1 MQEVSQMIKITFPIE
16 KRIERYDSKVTG
28 FDILHNDVLKEAI
41 ALKVND
47 ELYDLSRTIEFD
59 SEIEVIRVNDEL
71 GLDII
76 RHDAAHIMAQAVKE
90 LFSGVQ
96 VTIGPTIQDGFYYD
110 FAIDRS
116 FTPGDLTAIEKKM
129 KEIIKS
135 NHKFI
140 REIWTRK
147 QAIDFFS
154 SIGEK
159 YKVEIISS
167 IPEDQ
172 NLTVYKQGDFIDLCR
187 GPHSPSTGRVKA
199 FKLMKVAGAY
209 WRGDSKGPM
218 LQRIYGMAWRN
229 KDESNSYI
237 ARLEEAEKRDHR
249 KIAKEMDLF
258 HIQEEAVGQIFW
270 HEQGY
275 TLYNVLESYI
285 RKKLINNGYFEVKT
299 PILVSKELW
308 KKSGH
313 WDKFRENMFVVD
325 ESENKKLAIKPM
337 NCPCHVQIFN
347 SHTRSYRD
355 LPIRMAEFGTCHRNE
370 SSGSLHGLMRVRGF
384 TQDDAHIFCTE
395 EQVTSETV
403 KFCDLLK
410 EVYLELGFSKI
421 SVKFSDRPDVRA
433 GTDEVWGKA
442 EKALLEAVKEA
453 GLNYELNPGEGSFY
467 GPKLEFILKDAIGRN
482 WQCGT
487 LQVDFILPE
496 RLGAYYIGTDGQKHH
511 PVMLHRAILG
521 TFERF
526 IGILIEHYAGKFPL
540 WLAPT
545 QLAIL
550 TITNE
555 ADEYAME
562 ISNTLKGRG
571 VRVKTDVINEKIS
584 YKIRLHSSNKVPI
597 LWIIGNNEVAA
608 KTVSVRCL
616 GSEKQET
623 FSFEE
628 AVESLLKNVN
638 LI

>member
-1 MQEVSQMIKITFPIE
+1 MVKITFLAE
-16 KRIERYDSKVTG
+16 KRTEEYSNKVTG
-28 FDILHNDVLKEAI
+28 FEILQPDLLKEVI
-41 ALKVND
+41 ALKVNG
-47 ELYDLSRTIEFD
+47 ELYDLSRKIECD
-59 SEIEVIRVNDEL
+59 AEVELIRASDEI

-90 LFSGVQ
+90 LFSEIQ
-96 VTIGPTIQDGFYYD
+96 VTIGPTIQNGFYYD
-110 FAIDRS
+110 FAINRA
-116 FTPGDLTAIEKKM
+116 FTTNDLAAIEKKM

-135 NHKFI
+135 NHKFV
-140 REIWTRK
+140 REVWSRK
-147 QAIDFFS
+147 QAIDFFD

-167 IPEDQ
+167 IPENE
-172 NLTVYKQGDFIDLCR
+172 NLTVYRQGDFADLCR

-209 WRGDSKGPM
+209 WRGDSKRPM
-218 LQRIYGMAWRN
+218 LQRIYGTAWRN
-229 KDESNSYI
+229 KDELNDYLKY
-237 ARLEEAEKRDHR
+237 LEEAEKRDHR
-249 KIAKEMDLF
+249 KIAKDMSLF
-258 HIQEEAVGQIFW
+258 HIQEEATGQIFW

-275 TLYNVLESYI
+275 TLYNVLKSYI
-285 RKKLINNGYFEVKT
+285 RKKLIDNGYFEVST

-308 KKSGH
+308 EKSGH

-325 ESENKKLAIKPM
+325 DAENKELAIKPM

-347 SHTRSYRD
+347 FHTRSYRD
-355 LPIRMAEFGTCHRNE
+355 LPMRMAEFGMCHRNE

-395 EQVTSETV
+395 EQVTSETL

-410 EVYLELGFSKI
+410 EVYSELGFNEI

-433 GTDEVWGKA
+433 GTDEVWNKA
-442 EKALLEAVKEA
+442 EKALLEAVKGAE
-453 GLNYELNPGEGSFY
+453 LNYELNPGEGAFY
-467 GPKLEFILKDAIGRN
+467 GPKLEFVLKDAMGRS

-496 RLGAYYIGTDGQKHH
+496 RLGAYYVEANGQKHH

-521 TFERF
+521 AFERF

-555 ADEYAME
+555 ADEYALE
-562 ISNTLKGRG
+562 VSKILKTHG
-571 VRVKTDVINEKIS
+571 VRVKNDLSNEKIN
-584 YKIRLHSSNKVPI
+584 YKIRLHSSHKVPI
-597 LWIIGNNEVAA
+597 LWVMGKNEVASR
-608 KTVSVRCL
+608 TVSIRYL
-616 GSEKQET
+616 ESEKQEF
-623 FSFEE
+623 FSLDE
-628 AVESLLKNVN
+628 AIKLLINNVN
-638 LI
+638 LR

>member
-1 MQEVSQMIKITFPIE
+1 MIKIAFTSEKMIE
-16 KRIERYDSKVTG
+16 KYDNKVTG
-28 FDILHNDVLKEAI
+28 FDILHNDILKEAI
-41 ALKVND
+41 ALKVNG
-47 ELYDLSRTIEFD
+47 ELYDLARAIEFD
-59 SEIEVIRVNDEL
+59 AEVEVIRVSDEL

-90 LFSGVQ
+90 LFPGVQ

-110 FAIDRS
+110 FATDRA
-116 FTPGDLTAIEKKM
+116 FTPDDLTAIEKKM

-140 REIWTRK
+140 REVWTRK

-199 FKLMKVAGAY
+199 FKLMKIAGAY
-209 WRGDSKGPM
+209 WRGDSSKQM
-218 LQRIYGMAWRN
+218 LQRIYGTAWRN
-229 KDESNSYI
+229 KDELNTYVT
-237 ARLEEAEKRDHR
+237 RLEEAEKRDHR
-249 KIAKEMDLF
+249 KIAKDMDLF
-258 HIQEEAVGQIFW
+258 HIQDEAVGQIFW

-308 KKSGH
+308 EKSGH

-395 EQVTSETV
+395 EQINSETV

-410 EVYLELGFSKI
+410 EVYTELGFNEV

-433 GTDEVWGKA
+433 GTDEVWDRA

-453 GLNYELNPGEGSFY
+453 GLSYELNPGEGAFY
-467 GPKLEFILKDAIGRN
+467 GPKLEFVLKDAIGRS

-496 RLGAYYIGTDGQKHH
+496 RLGAFYIGADGQKHH

-526 IGILIEHYAGKFPL
+526 IGILIENYAGKFPL

-562 ISNTLKGRG
+562 ITNILKEHG
-571 VRVKTDVINEKIS
+571 VRVKTDLTNEKIN

-597 LWIIGNNEVAA
+597 LWVIGKNEVAG
-608 KTVSVRCL
+608 KTVSVRNL
-616 GSEKQET
+616 GSEKQES
-623 FSFEE
+623 FSLEQ
-628 AVESLLKNVN
+628 ATQLLLKNIN
-638 LI
+638 LG

>member
-1 MQEVSQMIKITFPIE
+1 MIKITFPAE
-16 KRIERYDSKVTG
+16 KKAEEYSDKVTG
-28 FDILHNDVLKEAI
+28 FDILQPDALKEAI
-41 ALKVND
+41 ALKVNG
-47 ELYDLSRTIEFD
+47 ELYDLSRTIESD
-59 SEIEVIRVNDEL
+59 ANIEVIRVGDEL

-76 RHDAAHIMAQAVKE
+76 RHDASHIMAQAVKE
-90 LFSGVQ
+90 LFSSVQ
-96 VTIGPTIQDGFYYD
+96 VTIGPTIQYGFYYD
-110 FAIDRS
+110 FATERG
-116 FTPGDLTAIEKKM
+116 FTPDDLIAIEKKM
-129 KEIIKS
+129 KEIIKN

-140 REIWTRK
+140 REVWSRN
-147 QAIDFFS
+147 QAIDFFN

-172 NLTVYKQGDFIDLCR
+172 DLTFYRQGDFVDLCR

-199 FKLMKVAGAY
+199 FKLMKIAGAY
-209 WRGDSKGPM
+209 WRGDAKGPM
-218 LQRIYGMAWRN
+218 LQRIYGTAWRN
-229 KDESNSYI
+229 KDELNAYI
-237 ARLEEAEKRDHR
+237 ERLKEAEKRDHR
-249 KIAKEMDLF
+249 KIAKDMDLF
-258 HIQEEAVGQIFW
+258 HIQDEAVGQIFW

-275 TLYNVLESYI
+275 TFYNVLESYI

-308 KKSGH
+308 EKSGH
-313 WDKFRENMFVVD
+313 WDKFREDMFIVD
-325 ESENKKLAIKPM
+325 ESESKKLAIKPM

-384 TQDDAHIFCTE
+384 TQDDAHIFCTK
-395 EQVTSETV
+395 EQVTPETL

-410 EVYLELGFSKI
+410 EIYSELGFNEV
-421 SVKFSDRPDVRA
+421 SVKFSDRPDTRA
-433 GTDEVWGKA
+433 GTDEVWDRA

-453 GLNYELNPGEGSFY
+453 GLSYELNSGEGAFY
-467 GPKLEFILKDAIGRN
+467 GPKLEFVLKDAIGRN

-496 RLGAYYIGTDGQKHH
+496 RLRAFYIGADGQKHH

-526 IGILIEHYAGKFPL
+526 IGILIENYAGKFPL

-545 QLAIL
+545 QLVIL

-555 ADEYAME
+555 ADEYATE
-562 ISNTLKGRG
+562 ISNILKGQG
-571 VRVKTDVINEKIS
+571 IRVKTDLTNEKIS

-597 LWIIGNNEVAA
+597 LWVVGNNEI
-608 KTVSVRCL
+608 KGRTVSARSL

-623 FSFEE
+623 FSFEKATE
-628 AVESLLKNVN
+628 LLLKNVN
-638 LI
+638 LS

>member
-1 MQEVSQMIKITFPIE
+1 MTKIIFPYKKSTVSKC
-16 KRIERYDSKVTG
+16 TG
-28 FDILHNDVLKEAI
+28 FDILQPNVLREAI
-41 ALKVND
+41 ALKVNG
-47 ELYDLSRTIEFD
+47 ESYDLSREIESD
-59 SEIEVIRVNDEL
+59 AEIEVIQITDEI
-71 GLDII
+71 GLEII

-90 LFSGVQ
+90 LFPNVQ
-96 VTIGPTIQDGFYYD
+96 ITIGPTIQDGFYYD
-110 FAIDRS
+110 FATERT
-116 FTPGDLTAIEKKM
+116 FTTDDLIAIEKKM

-135 NHKFI
+135 NHKFV
-140 REIWTRK
+140 REIWSRE

-154 SIGEK
+154 GIGEK

-209 WRGDSKGPM
+209 WRGNSKGTM
-218 LQRIYGMAWRN
+218 LQRIYGTAWRN
-229 KDESNSYI
+229 KDELNSYI

-275 TLYNVLESYI
+275 TLYNVLESYM
-285 RKKLINNGYFEVKT
+285 RKKLINNGYFEVRT

-308 KKSGH
+308 EKSGH
-313 WDKFRENMFVVD
+313 WDKFRENMFVID

-355 LPIRMAEFGTCHRNE
+355 LPLRMAEFGTCHRNE

-395 EQVTSETV
+395 EQITSETLR
-403 KFCDLLK
+403 FCDLLK
-410 EVYLELGFSKI
+410 EVYSELGFSEI

-433 GTDEVWGKA
+433 GTDEVWNRA

-453 GLNYELNPGEGSFY
+453 GLSYELSPGEGAFY
-467 GPKLEFILKDAIGRN
+467 GPKLEFVLKDAIGRS

-496 RLGAYYIGTDGQKHH
+496 RLGAFYIGADGQKHH
-511 PVMLHRAILG
+511 PVMLHRALLG
-521 TFERF
+521 AFERF

-545 QLAIL
+545 QLSIL

-555 ADEYAME
+555 SDEYALE
-562 ISNTLKGRG
+562 ISKILKKHDI
-571 VRVKTDVINEKIS
+571 RVKVDLTNEKIN
-584 YKIRLHSSNKVPI
+584 YKIRLHSVHKVPI
-597 LWIIGNNEVAA
+597 LWIIGKNELINR
-608 KTVSVRCL
+608 TVSIRCL
-616 GSEKQET
+616 GSEKQES
-623 FSFEE
+623 FSFEKATE
-628 AVESLLKNVN
+628 LLLNKGVKFAN
-638 LI
+638 

>member
-1 MQEVSQMIKITFPIE
+1 MIKVTFSAE
-16 KRIERYDSKVTG
+16 QKVKECSDRVTG
-28 FDILHNDVLKEAI
+28 FDILQPEVLKETI
-41 ALKVND
+41 ALKING
-47 ELYDLSRTIEFD
+47 ELYDLSR
-59 SEIEVIRVNDEL
+59 EIESDAEMEVVQLSDEV

-90 LFSGVQ
+90 LFPDTQ
-96 VTIGPTIQDGFYYD
+96 ITIGPTIQDGFYYD
-110 FAIDRS
+110 FATDHA
-116 FTPGDLTAIEKKM
+116 FTTDDLAAIEKKM

-135 NHKFI
+135 NHKFV
-140 REIWTRK
+140 REVWTCK
-147 QAIDFFS
+147 KAIDFFS
-154 SIGEK
+154 NIGEK

-167 IPEDQ
+167 ILKSD
-172 NLTVYKQGDFIDLCR
+172 NLTVYRQGDFVDLCR

-218 LQRIYGMAWRN
+218 LQRIYGTAWRN
-229 KDESNSYI
+229 KDELNTYLTY
-237 ARLEEAEKRDHR
+237 LEEAEKRDHR
-249 KIAKEMDLF
+249 KIAKDMGLF

-270 HEQGY
+270 HEQGCI
-275 TLYNVLESYI
+275 LYNVLESYI

-308 KKSGH
+308 EKSGH

-325 ESENKKLAIKPM
+325 ELESKKLAIKPM

-355 LPIRMAEFGTCHRNE
+355 LPICMAEFGTCHRNE

-384 TQDDAHIFCTE
+384 TQDDAHIFCME
-395 EQVTSETV
+395 EQVNSETV

-410 EVYLELGFSKI
+410 EVYSELGFNEI
-421 SVKFSDRPDVRA
+421 SVKFSDRPNVRA
-433 GTDEVWGKA
+433 GDDAVWNRA
-442 EKALLEAVKEA
+442 EKALLGAVKET
-453 GLNYELNPGEGSFY
+453 GLSYELNHGEGAFY
-467 GPKLEFILKDAIGRN
+467 GPKLEFVLKDAIGRS

-496 RLGAYYIGTDGQKHH
+496 RLGAFYIGVDGNKHH

-526 IGILIEHYAGKFPL
+526 IGVLIEHYAGKFPL

-545 QLAIL
+545 QLTIL

-555 ADEYAME
+555 ADSYARK
-562 ISNTLKGRG
+562 IGDFLKKQGI
-571 VRVKTDVINEKIS
+571 RVKTDLTNEKIS
-584 YKIRLHSSNKVPI
+584 YKIRLHSLNKVPI
-597 LWIIGNNEVAA
+597 LWIVGKNEIKN
-608 KTVSVRCL
+608 KTVSVRNL
-616 GSEKQET
+616 GSEKQE
-623 FSFEE
+623 SFFYEKATE
-628 AVESLLKNVN
+628 LLLKS
-638 LI
+638 ISYSYRS

>member
-1 MQEVSQMIKITFPIE
+1 MVKITFLAE
-16 KRIERYDSKVTG
+16 KRTEKYSNKVTG
-28 FDILHNDVLKEAI
+28 FDILQPDFLKEAI
-41 ALKVND
+41 ALRVNGD
-47 ELYDLSRTIEFD
+47 LYDLSR
-59 SEIEVIRVNDEL
+59 EIECDAEVELIRVSDEL

-76 RHDAAHIMAQAVKE
+76 RHDSAHIMAQAVKE
-90 LFSGVQ
+90 LFPEAQ

-110 FAIDRS
+110 FATNRA
-116 FTPGDLTAIEKKM
+116 FTMDDLVAIEKKM

-140 REIWTRK
+140 REVWSRK
-147 QAIDFFS
+147 QAIDFFN

-167 IPEDQ
+167 IPEGE
-172 NLTVYKQGDFIDLCR
+172 NLTVYRQGDFIDLCR

-209 WRGDSKGPM
+209 WCGDSKGPM
-218 LQRIYGMAWRN
+218 LQRIYGTAWRN
-229 KDESNSYI
+229 KDELNDYLK
-237 ARLEEAEKRDHR
+237 RLEEAEKRDHR
-249 KIAKEMDLF
+249 KIAKDMDLF

-275 TLYNVLESYI
+275 ILYNVLESYI
-285 RKKLINNGYFEVKT
+285 RKKLIDNGYVEVKT

-308 KKSGH
+308 EKSGH
-313 WDKFRENMFVVD
+313 WDKFREDMFVVD
-325 ESENKKLAIKPM
+325 EDENKKLAIKPM

-370 SSGSLHGLMRVRGF
+370 SSGSMHGLMRVRGF

-395 EQVTSETV
+395 EQITSETL

-410 EVYLELGFSKI
+410 EVYAKLGFNEI
-421 SVKFSDRPDVRA
+421 SVKFSDRPDMRA
-433 GTDEVWGKA
+433 GTDEIWDEA
-442 EKALLEAVKEA
+442 EKALLEAVKAA
-453 GLNYELNPGEGSFY
+453 GLNYELNPGEGAFY
-467 GPKLEFILKDAIGRN
+467 GPKLEFVLKDAIGRS

-487 LQVDFILPE
+487 IQVDFILPE
-496 RLGAYYIGTDGQKHH
+496 RLEAYYIGADGQKHRA
-511 PVMLHRAILG
+511 VMLHRAILG

-555 ADEYAME
+555 ADEYALE
-562 ISNTLKGRG
+562 ISKILKKHG
-571 VRVKTDVINEKIS
+571 VRVKADLSNEKIN
-584 YKIRLHSSNKVPI
+584 YKIRLHSLHKVPI
-597 LWIIGNNEVAA
+597 LWIIGKNEVASR
-608 KTVSVRCL
+608 TVSVRRL
-616 GSEKQET
+616 GSEKQE
-623 FSFEE
+623 SFPFKE
-628 AVESLLKNVN
+628 ATELLIND
-638 LI
+638 IGSH

>member
-1 MQEVSQMIKITFPIE
+1 MIKITFPAE
-16 KRIERYDSKVTG
+16 KRIEEYDDKVAG
-28 FDILHNDVLKEAI
+28 FDILHNDILKEAI
-41 ALKVND
+41 ALKVNG
-47 ELYDLSRTIEFD
+47 ELYDLSRAIEFD
-59 SEIEVIRVNDEL
+59 AEVEVIKINDEI

-110 FAIDRS
+110 FATDRA
-116 FTPGDLTAIEKKM
+116 FTPDDLTAIEKKM

-140 REIWTRK
+140 REVWTRK

-154 SIGEK
+154 SISEK

-172 NLTVYKQGDFIDLCR
+172 DLTVYKQGDFIDLCR

-199 FKLMKVAGAY
+199 FKLMKIAGAY

-218 LQRIYGMAWRN
+218 LQRIYGTAWRN
-229 KDESNSYI
+229 KDELNAYVT
-237 ARLEEAEKRDHR
+237 RLEEAEKRDHR

-308 KKSGH
+308 EKSGH

-395 EQVTSETV
+395 EQVTSETL

-410 EVYLELGFSKI
+410 EVYSKI
-421 SVKFSDRPDVRA
+421 GFNEVSVKFSDRPDVRA
-433 GTDEVWGKA
+433 GTDEVWNRA
-442 EKALLEAVKEA
+442 EKALFEAVKEA
-453 GLNYELNPGEGSFY
+453 GLSYELSPGEGAFY
-467 GPKLEFILKDAIGRN
+467 GPKLEFVLKDAIGRS

-487 LQVDFILPE
+487 LQVDFILPK
-496 RLGAYYIGTDGQKHH
+496 RLGAFYIGADGQKHH

-521 TFERF
+521 AFERF

-545 QLAIL
+545 QLAVL

-562 ISNTLKGRG
+562 VSNTLKEYG
-571 VRVKTDVINEKIS
+571 VRVKTDLTNEKIN

-597 LWIIGNNEVAA
+597 LWVIGKNEITNR
-608 KTVSVRCL
+608 TVSIRNL
-616 GSEKQET
+616 GSEKQE
-623 FSFEE
+623 SFPLEQ
-628 AVESLLKNVN
+628 ATQLLLKNIN
-638 LI
+638 LS

>member
-1 MQEVSQMIKITFPIE
+1 MVRITFSTE
-16 KRIERYDSKVTG
+16 QKVKEYSGKVTG
-28 FDILHNDVLKEAI
+28 FDILEPDALKEAI
-41 ALKVND
+41 AFKVNG
-47 ELYDLSRTIEFD
+47 ELHDLSREIEAD
-59 SEIEVIRVNDEL
+59 AEIEVIQLSDEA

-90 LFSGVQ
+90 LFPNTQ
-96 VTIGPTIQDGFYYD
+96 ITIGPTIQDGFYYD
-110 FAIDRS
+110 FATDRT
-116 FTPGDLTAIEKKM
+116 FTTDDLTAIEKKM
-129 KEIIKS
+129 KEIVKS
-135 NHKFI
+135 NHRFV
-140 REIWTRK
+140 REVWTRK

-154 SIGEK
+154 GIGEK
-159 YKVEIISS
+159 YKVDIISS
-167 IPEDQ
+167 IPEGE
-172 NLTVYKQGDFIDLCR
+172 NLTVYRQGDFIDLCR

-209 WRGDSKGPM
+209 WRGDAKGPM
-218 LQRIYGMAWRN
+218 LQRIYGTAWRN
-229 KDESNSYI
+229 KDELNAY
-237 ARLEEAEKRDHR
+237 LECLKEAEKRDHR
-249 KIAKEMDLF
+249 KIAKDMDLF
-258 HIQEEAVGQIFW
+258 HIQEEAVGQVFW

-275 TLYNVLESYI
+275 ILYNVLESYI

-308 KKSGH
+308 ERSGH
-313 WDKFRENMFVVD
+313 WDKFRENMFIVD

-370 SSGSLHGLMRVRGF
+370 SSGSLHGLMRGRGF

-395 EQVTSETV
+395 EQINSETV

-410 EVYLELGFSKI
+410 EVYSKI
-421 SVKFSDRPDVRA
+421 GFNEVSVKFSDRPDVRA
-433 GTDEVWGKA
+433 GTDEVWDRA

-453 GLNYELNPGEGSFY
+453 GLSYKLNPGEGAFY
-467 GPKLEFILKDAIGRN
+467 GPKLEFVLKDAIGRN

-496 RLGAYYIGTDGQKHH
+496 RLGAFYIGADGHKHH

-526 IGILIEHYAGKFPL
+526 IGILIENYAGEFPV

-555 ADEYAME
+555 ADGYATE
-562 ISNTLKGRG
+562 ISNVLKEQG
-571 VRVKTDVINEKIS
+571 VRVKTDLTNEKIS

-597 LWIIGNNEVAA
+597 LWIVGKNEVTS
-608 KTVSVRCL
+608 KTVSVRNL
-616 GSEKQET
+616 GSERQES
-623 FSFEE
+623 FSLEK
-628 AVESLLKNVN
+628 ANESLLKSIN
-638 LI
+638 LN

>member
-1 MQEVSQMIKITFPIE
+1 MIKITFPAE
-16 KRIERYDSKVTG
+16 KRIEEYDDKVTG
-28 FDILHNDVLKEAI
+28 FGILQPEVLKETI
-41 ALKVND
+41 ALKVNG
-47 ELYDLSRTIEFD
+47 ELYDLSRAIEFD
-59 SEIEVIRVNDEL
+59 AEVEVIKINDEI

-90 LFSGVQ
+90 LFSAVQ

-110 FAIDRS
+110 FATDRA
-116 FTPGDLTAIEKKM
+116 FTPDDLTAIEKKM

-140 REIWTRK
+140 REVWTRK
-147 QAIDFFS
+147 QVIDFFS

-172 NLTVYKQGDFIDLCR
+172 DLTVYKQGDFVDLCR

-199 FKLMKVAGAY
+199 FKLMKIAGAY

-218 LQRIYGMAWRN
+218 LQRIYGTAWRN
-229 KDESNSYI
+229 KDELNAYI

-308 KKSGH
+308 EKSGH

-355 LPIRMAEFGTCHRNE
+355 LPLRMAEFGTCHRNE

-395 EQVTSETV
+395 EQITSETL

-410 EVYLELGFSKI
+410 EVYSKI
-421 SVKFSDRPDVRA
+421 GFNEVSVKFSDRPNTRA
-433 GTDEVWGKA
+433 GTDEVWDRA

-453 GLNYELNPGEGSFY
+453 GLSYELSPGEGAFY
-467 GPKLEFILKDAIGRN
+467 GPKLEFVLKDAIGRS

-496 RLGAYYIGTDGQKHH
+496 RLGAFYIGADGQKHH

-521 TFERF
+521 AFERF

-545 QLAIL
+545 QLVIL

-562 ISNTLKGRG
+562 IINTLKEYS
-571 VRVKTDVINEKIS
+571 VRVKTDLTNEKIN

-597 LWIIGNNEVAA
+597 LWVIGKNEVAG
-608 KTVSVRCL
+608 KTVSVRNL
-616 GSEKQET
+616 GSEKQE
-623 FSFEE
+623 SFPLEQ
-628 AVESLLKNVN
+628 ATQLLLKNIN
-638 LI
+638 LS